1 MSTGKQYEGPPIEEG
16 VALALSGGGFR
27 AMLYH
32 VGALWRLN
40 ELGLLN
46 TLDRLTSVSGGALLA
61 GCLAA
66 RWSSLRFDD
75 SVAMNLREQVFEDV
89 LRFSRRLIDIP
100 AGLAGFLPLMSAAS
114 AASRSYRKHLV
125 GDATLQ
131 DLPDRP
137 RFIFLSTHLQSGQ
150 VWRFSKPYMGSWRI
164 GIVKNPP
171 IKLAS
176 ALAASAAFPPFLSP
190 LTLSLA
196 GYKVERTPGADLH
209 SEEFL
214 NQVDLTDGG
223 VFDNLGLSVLQRRYK
238 TLLISD
244 AGSQMKVQS
253 GRFHRWGWGQIMRAI
268 DTPTENARAFQRREL
283 ATLFQNGARSG
294 TMWRLGTNPLDYPVG
309 PFVPVHPDWPFFF
322 RTIRTRLN
330 PFTDAERGYL
340 VNWGYISAD
349 AAIRGY
355 FLRDTPLP
363 TKLPFPS
370 YTFDV
375 PPPTGPRLATRNLR
389 EEIHLEH

>member
-137 RFIFLSTHLQSGQ
+137 RFIFDSQNRTWVAGASVLSKTHLSSSRPRWQPRP
-150 VWRFSKPYMGSWRI
+150 RFPRFYPRLHSRWPDIRS
-164 GIVKNPP
+164 
-171 IKLAS
+171 S
-176 ALAASAAFPPFLSP
+176 ALPA
-190 LTLSLA
+190 
-196 GYKVERTPGADLH
+196 
-209 SEEFL
+209 
-214 NQVDLTDGG
+214 
-223 VFDNLGLSVLQRRYK
+223 
-238 TLLISD
+238 
-244 AGSQMKVQS
+244 
-253 GRFHRWGWGQIMRAI
+253 
-268 DTPTENARAFQRREL
+268 PTCI
-283 ATLFQNGARSG
+283 ARS
-294 TMWRLGTNPLDYPVG
+294 
-309 PFVPVHPDWPFFF
+309 
-322 RTIRTRLN
+322 
-330 PFTDAERGYL
+330 
-340 VNWGYISAD
+340 S
-349 AAIRGY
+349 
-355 FLRDTPLP
+355 
-363 TKLPFPS
+363 
-370 YTFDV
+370 
-375 PPPTGPRLATRNLR
+375 
-389 EEIHLEH
+389 